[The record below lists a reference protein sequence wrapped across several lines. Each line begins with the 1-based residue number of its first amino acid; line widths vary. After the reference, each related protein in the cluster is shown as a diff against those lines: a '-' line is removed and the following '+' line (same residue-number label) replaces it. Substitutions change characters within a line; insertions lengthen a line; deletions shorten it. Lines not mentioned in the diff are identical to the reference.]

1 MSCRLPSR
9 AVERSGV
16 WWSARVH
23 GFSRFA
29 PAGAAWRA
37 CRCALAARV
46 HGFSRFAL
54 FLSRIDRGKGFFL
67 ARFWLN
73 ARLSSNIEANQSA
86 TPRKTGKSVQAHR
99 LGLRTCRPSRLPSR
113 APAKPRTCRSA
124 HLPLRARRSGAA
136 AFRGRGAV
144 VCTRRPARRRRV
156 RFMPVELQYCHSVFQ
171 VLNLIFA
178 FLCPN
183 SGLA

>member
-1 MSCRLPSR
+1 MPSTSIPTTCCSGVEGGLPVSCRLHPSTM
-9 AVERSGV
+9 ERSGV

-54 FLSRIDRGKGFFL
+54 FFSRIDRGKDFFL
-67 ARFWLN
+67 ARFRLN
-73 ARLSSNIEANQSA
+73 ARLSSDIEANQSV

-99 LGLRTCRPSRLPSR
+99 LG
-113 APAKPRTCRSA
+113 PRTRKAVRWSARVHRFSRFVPAGAAGRTRRPA
-124 HLPLRARRSGAA
+124 HLLLRACRLGAA
-136 AFRGRGAV
+136 AFRGRGAGWGSRQV
-144 VCTRRPARRRRV
+144 PSCALYAR
-156 RFMPVELQYCHSVFQ
+156 
-171 VLNLIFA
+171 
-178 FLCPN
+178 
-183 SGLA
+183 